1 MINVIIVIVQVVCL
15 IMNVYGVHLL
25 INAYKKILY
34 LNVLKNYLKPVLQ
47 IVVLD
52 IKTVIAV
59 FQTRIVHGVTL
70 ISNALKLIKYKL
82 IVKNKTF
89 YLKQLE
95 VHLNA
100 EIIYLNFNIKYLILY
115 YNQEF
120 NKLMM
125 FNSKMM
131 MMMKK
136 KICQILIIS
145 NKIDIGNNHFL
156 MKINLILMIDLYYL
170 LIINLK

>member
-59 FQTRIVHGVTL
+59 F
-70 ISNALKLIKYKL
+70 
-82 IVKNKTF
+82 
-89 YLKQLE
+89 
-95 VHLNA
+95 
-100 EIIYLNFNIKYLILY
+100 
-115 YNQEF
+115 
-120 NKLMM
+120 
-125 FNSKMM
+125 
-131 MMMKK
+131 
-136 KICQILIIS
+136 
-145 NKIDIGNNHFL
+145 
-156 MKINLILMIDLYYL
+156 
-170 LIINLK
+170 